1 MVKMRAPSIAEQRM
15 PRVGRITFWLSISLN
30 GCHRCQS
37 IHCLRKNSLGAEGI
51 MPRTVIQSNC
61 LTHKHNN
68 FTREKIPPTVH
79 SDPDPAS
86 SCMYVT
92 LNPPN
97 TALQAGSTKIVLLY
111 RNDGIVN
118 VRVQGPGANCGGG
131 QDGLKS
137 FLSCSSRVSYMYR
150 YISNSLPH

>member
-1 MVKMRAPSIAEQRM
+1 
-15 PRVGRITFWLSISLN
+15 
-30 GCHRCQS
+30 
-37 IHCLRKNSLGAEGI
+37 
-51 MPRTVIQSNC
+51 
-61 LTHKHNN
+61 
-68 FTREKIPPTVH
+68 
-79 SDPDPAS
+79 
-86 SCMYVT
+86 MYVT

-137 FLSCSSRVSYMYR
+137 FLGCSSRVSYMYR